1 MTPARIPSP
10 GTFDATRRVLL
21 LHGIWN
27 ARLWLSPLAR
37 KLRAAG
43 FEPQIWGYDSVLG
56 GPARAVPA
64 LIDALRDGPPTHV
77 VGHSLGGLVA
87 LEALQRAPDLP
98 VARVVCLGSPLRGS
112 GTARALGA
120 HRWSSPILGR
130 SAALLCDGLP
140 AWEGSAQVGMV
151 AGHVPRGVGRLLA
164 AVDAQLRATRKVR
177 QLPTEQLSQ
186 LGTRLAGRRGVIVA
200 GVGAPSTA
208 ALARLA
214 DALAWPVLAEPR
226 SGARAEHERFVRH
239 ADGNFSF
246 RIYR

>member
-1 MTPARIPSP
+1 MSPARIPSP

-56 GPARAVPA
+56 GPAQAVPA
-64 LIDALRDGPPTHV
+64 LIDALRNGPPTHV

-140 AWEGSAQVGMV
+140 AWEGHVAVGMV

-164 AVDAQLRATRKVR
+164 AVDAQSDGTVGIA
-177 QLPTEQLSQ
+177 E
-186 LGTRLAGRRGVIVA
+186 TRLPGLCDHCLVA
-200 GVGAPSTA
+200 ASHSGLVLSPEAARQAVAFLRNGGFDHAETAPA
-208 ALARLA
+208 
-214 DALAWPVLAEPR
+214 V
-226 SGARAEHERFVRH
+226 
-239 ADGNFSF
+239 
-246 RIYR
+246 

>member
-140 AWEGSAQVGMV
+140 AWEGHVAVGMV

-164 AVDAQLRATRKVR
+164 AVDAQSDGTVGIA
-177 QLPTEQLSQ
+177 E
-186 LGTRLAGRRGVIVA
+186 TRLPGLCDHCLVA
-200 GVGAPSTA
+200 ASHSGLVLSPEAARQAVAFLRNGGFDHAETAPA
-208 ALARLA
+208 
-214 DALAWPVLAEPR
+214 V
-226 SGARAEHERFVRH
+226 
-239 ADGNFSF
+239 
-246 RIYR
+246 

>member
-1 MTPARIPSP
+1 MSPARIPSP

-140 AWEGSAQVGMV
+140 AWEGHVAVGMV

-164 AVDAQLRATRKVR
+164 AVDAQSDGTVGIA
-177 QLPTEQLSQ
+177 E
-186 LGTRLAGRRGVIVA
+186 TRLPGLCDHCLVAASHSGLVLSPEAARQAAHFLREGRFDHA
-200 GVGAPSTA
+200 TA
-208 ALARLA
+208 A
-214 DALAWPVLAEPR
+214 PTV
-226 SGARAEHERFVRH
+226 
-239 ADGNFSF
+239 
-246 RIYR
+246 

>member
-1 MTPARIPSP
+1 MSPARIPSP

-140 AWEGSAQVGMV
+140 AWEGHVAVGMV

-164 AVDAQLRATRKVR
+164 AVDAQSDGTVGIA
-177 QLPTEQLSQ
+177 E
-186 LGTRLAGRRGVIVA
+186 TRLPGLCDHCLVA
-200 GVGAPSTA
+200 ASHSGLVLSPEAARQAVAFLRNGGFDHAATAPA
-208 ALARLA
+208 
-214 DALAWPVLAEPR
+214 V
-226 SGARAEHERFVRH
+226 
-239 ADGNFSF
+239 
-246 RIYR
+246 